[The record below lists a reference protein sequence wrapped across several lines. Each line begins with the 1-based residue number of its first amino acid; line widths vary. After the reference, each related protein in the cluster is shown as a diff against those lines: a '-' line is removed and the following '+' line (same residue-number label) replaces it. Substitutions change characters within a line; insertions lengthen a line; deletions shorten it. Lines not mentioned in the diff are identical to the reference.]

1 MIEQSSGKTDF
12 KTSKKLEADLEVGPL
27 TSVFPCSE
35 SRILDHMVTMRDFD
49 YSISD
54 ISRISGVGFKTTLG
68 VIHKLEEQS
77 VFLKTRNVG
86 KANMYKLNLDSPQS
100 KSISK
105 LAFEI
110 AKKKAKELAKQSN
123 QLPTKSELEQGRY
136 SLEQKKL
143 RASG

>member
-1 MIEQSSGKTDF
+1 MLRQ
-12 KTSKKLEADLEVGPL
+12 TSESVIVSREEKDLEVGPL

-35 SRILDHMVTMRDFD
+35 SKILDHMVTMRDFD

-68 VIHKLEEQS
+68 IIHKLEDQG

-86 KANMYKLNLDSPQS
+86 KANMYKLNMESLQS
-100 KSISK
+100 QHISH

-110 AKKKAKELAKQSN
+110 AKKRVREIAKQ
-123 QLPTKSELEQGRY
+123 TKPSSKTAKAAQAWKRM
-136 SLEQKKL
+136 KARK
-143 RASG
+143 AMKV